1 MTGIERFL
9 LTRNADDKDLT
20 RYYMKCD
27 DIKYL
32 WSIADT
38 DESKALLYAFYYG
51 FEKGRR
57 CERAK
62 HKKAANAPTDQ
73 SEALTATDTTV
84 TGCHDHCTTAADGKQ
99 EEVQK

>member
-1 MTGIERFL
+1 
-9 LTRNADDKDLT
+9 
-20 RYYMKCD
+20 MKCD

-73 SEALTATDTTV
+73 SEALTATETTE
-84 TGCHDHCTTAADGKQ
+84 TGCQPQHTTKTGKAQ
-99 EEVQK
+99 GVAG